1 MGEKVDLKPFFA
13 IFWKRLL
20 RRLKSH
26 VFSYFPLKKSKD
38 LEDTRIILLLFMGEK
53 VDLKPLFAIFWKR
66 LLRRL
71 KSHVFSYFPLKKS
84 KDLED
89 TGIILSVV
97 LGEISESRK

>member
-1 MGEKVDLKPFFA
+1 MDMETTLV
-13 IFWKRLL
+13 
-20 RRLKSH
+20 
-26 VFSYFPLKKSKD
+26 
-38 LEDTRIILLLFMGEK
+38 ILLLFMGEK

-89 TGIILSVV
+89 TRIILSVV